1 MRFIRQVG
9 LQDCGVCCL
18 YNITKYYGGYVDYNK
33 LREMTDTSKDGTSIY
48 NLIIAS
54 NKIGFNSK
62 AYKCNINDLH
72 ILSLPLIAL
81 IKIKEYNHFVIIK
94 DIIDDKV
101 ELFDPIRGKIK
112 YTIDEFIGE
121 WQNVVITF
129 EKKGDLI
136 KEKSSYSNYIKD
148 IFEKNKRLI
157 IYISTM
163 SFLLVILN
171 TFYSFY
177 LKRILD
183 KSVKS
188 NTFMLFLIIMIFKS
202 FLDYSRNKLL
212 INFNHSLNSNLTC
225 NVYKKIFYLP
235 QKYHH
240 KVPVGDIIS
249 RIYDLYYIN
258 DFINTLTVSSI
269 IDLLTIF
276 IFLFLILI
284 NNPIIFLITIIFI
297 FVYIGFY
304 VFFRNDNN
312 NLLEEVKEKNNYNN
326 SVLVDNLNGITS
338 IKNLNIEQKIIDK
351 QLKFYNSYIISS
363 YKNQNF
369 INKEN
374 SIYSFIESF
383 CTIFILFLGCK
394 LLYNNKL
401 TIGELTY
408 IYSLYISIFISIKN
422 ILYLDKMII
431 NSKISFNNINNFLNL
446 KTENKDEKIS
456 IKDIQNIKFE
466 EYLINNR
473 RYNIS
478 INKGEYI
485 LIHGISGI
493 GKSTLFKSLIKEIN
507 NSQNNIFINDININ
521 KINDKSIKNS
531 ITYIS
536 QNEYIFNGTIK
547 DNILMYK
554 NINKKELN
562 KILKIC
568 LVDKVL
574 KNKKIDINYKLED
587 NGNNLSGGERKKI
600 LLARALARGT
610 DFIILDEVFDEIDI
624 KGEEKILNN
633 IKNNMNKTIIVISHR
648 CSNISTYNKVIE
660 VG

>member
-1 MRFIRQVG
+1 
-9 LQDCGVCCL
+9 
-18 YNITKYYGGYVDYNK
+18 
-33 LREMTDTSKDGTSIY
+33 
-48 NLIIAS
+48 
-54 NKIGFNSK
+54 
-62 AYKCNINDLH
+62 
-72 ILSLPLIAL
+72 
-81 IKIKEYNHFVIIK
+81 
-94 DIIDDKV
+94 
-101 ELFDPIRGKIK
+101 
-112 YTIDEFIGE
+112 
-121 WQNVVITF
+121 
-129 EKKGDLI
+129 
-136 KEKSSYSNYIKD
+136 
-148 IFEKNKRLI
+148 
-157 IYISTM
+157 
-163 SFLLVILN
+163 
-171 TFYSFY
+171 
-177 LKRILD
+177 
-183 KSVKS
+183 
-188 NTFMLFLIIMIFKS
+188 
-202 FLDYSRNKLL
+202 
-212 INFNHSLNSNLTC
+212 
-225 NVYKKIFYLP
+225 
-235 QKYHH
+235 
-240 KVPVGDIIS
+240 
-249 RIYDLYYIN
+249 
-258 DFINTLTVSSI
+258 
-269 IDLLTIF
+269 
-276 IFLFLILI
+276 
-284 NNPIIFLITIIFI
+284 
-297 FVYIGFY
+297 
-304 VFFRNDNN
+304 
-312 NLLEEVKEKNNYNN
+312 
-326 SVLVDNLNGITS
+326 
-338 IKNLNIEQKIIDK
+338 
-351 QLKFYNSYIISS
+351 
-363 YKNQNF
+363 
-369 INKEN
+369 
-374 SIYSFIESF
+374 
-383 CTIFILFLGCK
+383 
-394 LLYNNKL
+394 
-401 TIGELTY
+401 
-408 IYSLYISIFISIKN
+408 
-422 ILYLDKMII
+422 MII

-446 KTENKDEKIS
+446 KTENKDEKNS

-633 IKNNMNKTIIVISHR
+633 IKNNMNKIIIVISHR